1 VLERRRVESVQV
13 LALDR
18 EAMRNALDLAL
29 ARELA
34 AAIVEAAADPD
45 VGALLLAGNGAGFCS
60 GSDVKEMARATVEER
75 IAVAREK
82 GALVRAIAD
91 CPKPVVAA
99 VHGFALG
106 GGFMLAAACD
116 YVVTTRDARW
126 RLPEV
131 ELGFFPPWGI
141 DGLVARVG
149 VARGRALVFGHETLD
164 GRRALESGL
173 ADLCVESEHINEEA
187 LRAAQQLAVLPAR
200 PVATNKRFFAPL
212 AFSGSLDDCALEAY
226 RADMEAGAA
235 DAGFARWKNGKSG

>member
-1 VLERRRVESVQV
+1 MLERRRVESVKV

-34 AAIVEAAADPD
+34 AAIVEAAADSD

-60 GSDVKEMARATVEER
+60 GSDVKEMARASVEER

-99 VHGFALG
+99 VQGFALG

-116 YVVTTRDARW
+116 YVVTTHDARW

-131 ELGFFPPWGI
+131 GLGFFPPWGI

-149 VARGRALVFGHETLD
+149 VARARALVFGHETLD
-164 GRRALESGL
+164 GRRAVEFGV
-173 ADLCVESEHINEEA
+173 ADLCVEPGHINEEA
-187 LRAAQQLAVLPAR
+187 LRTAQHLSSLPGQPVLTA
-200 PVATNKRFFAPL
+200 KRFFAPL
-212 AFSGSLDDCALEAY
+212 AYAGALDERAIEAY
-226 RADMEAGAA
+226 RMNMEAGAA
-235 DAGFARWKNGKSG
+235 DASFSKWTKTRPE